1 MKNLIHHPRPASP
14 VYEVLSHSRADLER
28 EALLGDELRAAL
40 WLREQLEDTHYDRPS
55 HHTLSLY
62 LEDGYDV
69 HLYGQPNLRGAPG
82 KLCLLPAQHESYW
95 RIKGRIRFMHFYFS
109 QEQFGDLAIRML
121 DREPRTLSLT
131 ERIYVDDGRLAAL
144 GRQLATLTWQD
155 NASRLHAN
163 AIGHEMLA
171 HLLLNYSGQ
180 PKTLRIRG
188 GLAPSQRR
196 RALDLIEARLNSNL
210 SIGELAHEL
219 ALSEYHFARMF
230 RVSVGEAPH
239 RWIIRRRLARA
250 RKALAQGDLP
260 LSVVA
265 HQSGFTHA
273 SHLTRHF
280 QQALGVT
287 PGIYRQWVQ
296 GFL

>member
-1 MKNLIHHPRPASP
+1 MENLIHHPRPASP

-28 EALLGDELRAAL
+28 EGLLGDDLRAAL
-40 WLREQLEDTHYDRPS
+40 WLREQLEDTHYDRPA

-69 HLYGQPNLRGAPG
+69 HLYGRPEQRGGPG
-82 KLCLLPAQHESYW
+82 KLCLLPAEHESFW
-95 RIKGRIRFMHFYFS
+95 RINGRIRFIHFYFS
-109 QEQFGDLAIRML
+109 QAQFGDLAIRML
-121 DREPRTLSLT
+121 DREPRTLSLS
-131 ERIYVDDGRLAAL
+131 ERIYVDDGRLATL

-155 NASRLHAN
+155 NASRLEAN

-171 HLLLNYSGQ
+171 HLLLNYSDQ
-180 PKTLRIRG
+180 PRKLRIRG

-196 RALDLIEARLNSNL
+196 RALDLIEARLDSDL
-210 SIGELAHEL
+210 SIGELANEL

-239 RWIIRRRLARA
+239 RWIMRRRLARA
-250 RKALAQGDLP
+250 RKALARGDLP

-265 HQSGFTHA
+265 NQSGFTHA

-287 PGIYRQWVQ
+287 PGVYRQWTQ
-296 GFL
+296 GLL